1 MTYATA
7 HAYITDVKV
16 LHDGNQSDYV
26 AKFSAMAHAR
36 IMDVKVL
43 GQARTNSL
51 RSMKDGRTHEAGATT
66 VLRNRNVKVAESQTF
81 E

>member
-16 LHDGNQSDYV
+16 LYDSRQNNYV
-26 AKFSAMAHAR
+26 AKFSAMAHAH

-51 RSMKDGRTHEAGATT
+51 
-66 VLRNRNVKVAESQTF
+66 
-81 E
+81 